1 MDPISLQ
8 ESQQMR
14 KILESIFGSR
24 AQSWIIKY
32 ATYEALAKLILHSPR
47 GVKIKPLLPKPYA
60 FTSPFKW
67 EKPVREALLR
77 YLDTDEGKHS
87 LLGMRAAGLKM
98 RKAFEEARYAGY

>member
-8 ESQQMR
+8 ETQQMQ

-32 ATYEALAKLILHSPR
+32 ATYQALAKLILHSPR
-47 GVKIKPLLPKPYA
+47 GVRVKPLLPKPYD
-60 FTSPFKW
+60 FSSPFKW
-67 EKPVREALLR
+67 EKPVRDALLR
-77 YLDTDEGKHS
+77 YLGTDEGKQS
-87 LLGMRAAGLKM
+87 LLGMRTTGLQM

>member
-1 MDPISLQ
+1 MDQISIQ
-8 ESQQMR
+8 EAQQMR

-32 ATYEALAKLILHSPR
+32 ATYEALAKLILQSPR
-47 GVKIKPLLPKPYA
+47 GVKVKPLLPKPYD

-77 YLDTDEGKHS
+77 YFGTDEGKQS
-87 LLGMRAAGLKM
+87 LIGMRAAGSQM